1 MSNPSTI
8 YTLIFVTAP
17 IFLIVEAVY
26 ITLEEMQKSS
36 GKTTLSQ
43 AVAWIKSIFMIVL
56 ASIMLMLLRST
67 VTDSVAV

>member
-17 IFLIVEAVY
+17 IFLIIEAVFS
-26 ITLEEMQKSS
+26 TLNEMKRSD
-36 GKTTLSQ
+36 KTTLSQ
-43 AVAWIKSIFMIVL
+43 ATAWIKSILMIVL

-67 VTDSVAV
+67 VTDSVSV

>member
-17 IFLIVEAVY
+17 IFLIVEAVFS
-26 ITLEEMQKSS
+26 TLNEMKKTD
-36 GKTTLSQ
+36 KTTLSQ
-43 AVAWIKSIFMIVL
+43 ATAWIKSILMIVL

-67 VTDSVAV
+67 VTNSVSY

>member
-26 ITLEEMQKSS
+26 ITLEEMQKS

-43 AVAWIKSIFMIVL
+43 ATAWIKSIFMIVL

>member
-17 IFLIVEAVY
+17 IFLIIEAVFS
-26 ITLEEMQKSS
+26 TLNEMKRSD
-36 GKTTLSQ
+36 KTTLSQ
-43 AVAWIKSIFMIVL
+43 ATAWIKSILMIVL

-67 VTDSVAV
+67 VTNSVSY

>member
-17 IFLIVEAVY
+17 IFLILEAVFA
-26 ITLEEMQKSS
+26 TLNEMKRSD
-36 GKTTLSQ
+36 KTTLSQ
-43 AVAWIKSIFMIVL
+43 ATAWIKSILMIVL

-67 VTDSVAV
+67 VTDSVSV